1 MNPLKAVKTIRI
13 RRAKKIIQITMWTRI
28 KNWIQNILP
37 QKTEFEQ
44 NKVVFRTSELHLATI
59 MKLKLEEEGVH
70 VILINKMDTS
80 YNNFGQ
86 IELYVHQNDVIRAK
100 YIIDKPYE

>member
-1 MNPLKAVKTIRI
+1 MW
-13 RRAKKIIQITMWTRI
+13 KKIKT
-28 KNWIQNILP
+28 WIRKTLHQE
-37 QKTEFEQ
+37 TEFDK
-44 NKVVFRTSELHLATI
+44 NKIVYRTSQVHMANI

-86 IELYVHQNDVIRAK
+86 IELYVNQDDVIRAK
-100 YIIDKPYE
+100 YIIEKPYE

>member
-1 MNPLKAVKTIRI
+1 
-13 RRAKKIIQITMWTRI
+13 MWKRI
-28 KNWIQNILP
+28 KTWIRKILP
-37 QKTEFEQ
+37 QETEFEK
-44 NKVVFRTSELHLATI
+44 NKLVYRTSQVHMASI

-86 IELYVHQNDVIRAK
+86 IELYVNQNDVIRAK
-100 YIIDKPYE
+100 IHHRKTL

>member
-1 MNPLKAVKTIRI
+1 MAN
-13 RRAKKIIQITMWTRI
+13 
-28 KNWIQNILP
+28 
-37 QKTEFEQ
+37 
-44 NKVVFRTSELHLATI
+44 I

-86 IELYVHQNDVIRAK
+86 IELYVNQNDVIRAK
-100 YIIDKPYE
+100 YIIEKPYE

>member
-1 MNPLKAVKTIRI
+1 M
-13 RRAKKIIQITMWTRI
+13 
-28 KNWIQNILP
+28 WIQQILP
-37 QKTEFEQ
+37 RQTEFEK
-44 NKVVFRTSELHLATI
+44 NKIVYRTSQVYMANI

-86 IELYVHQNDVIRAK
+86 IELYVNQNDVRSVHLIN
-100 YIIDKPYE
+100 